1 MRDTEISPNLGALI
15 KDTYDPMAMRNFARK
30 LELYLANQQRSGTG
44 TIDTAYITT
53 LTVSGG
59 FSVSGTTTFGGVTKF
74 PDGSAA
80 APSITYT
87 NDTDTGFYRIGS
99 DNLGITTN
107 GTLRFD
113 VSSTALTSTL
123 PFHAPDGSASAPSLS
138 FSGDTNTGIFSDT
151 ADELGFTTAGTER
164 VTIKSDGDVGIGTD
178 TPSKRLHVN
187 GGDIQIQ
194 DATPNLIFESE
205 GAVNDVTIAANI
217 NDVTSGGV
225 TVTENGNNLIHSRT
239 NFTFFST
246 ADTERLRVGVLDI
259 TATLPYHSP
268 DGSASAPAYS
278 FSDDTNT
285 GIYRI
290 GADNIGFTTAGTLRV
305 DVDSTAIT
313 STVPIHAP
321 DGSASSPSLSFSGD
335 TNTGMYR
342 IGADNIGVAT
352 AGTLR
357 VDVSST
363 AITST
368 IPLHAPDGSASAPS
382 LSFSGDTNTGIFSD
396 TADELGFTTAGTERM
411 TIKSDGKIG
420 IGTDTPTFMV
430 DIVSESENDLFNL
443 VNYESSAPGPGVQI
457 SKARGTEASP
467 AVVQSND
474 TIGAIRYYGWN
485 DTAWDPVATIQ
496 AKTQTVTGSGPAALS
511 GLLRLRVANTSGV
524 LTTRVEI
531 DEDGL
536 TTFDA
541 GITVEGAAT
550 FNDNVNISGTNEL
563 TVGTGTPIVTLNKD
577 GLTVNDGTDSSSFT
591 SDQITMD
598 QSGVGPEFAPAY
610 SFSGDTNTGMYR
622 FGADQIGWSTGGTR
636 HMLLNASG
644 NLGIGT
650 DATAPAT
657 NLEVRDNSTAPD
669 LGIKST
675 GDVDAFITFDT
686 NRGSVADGVGM
697 IRANWNGTEVA
708 QVRLDAGADTTNKDD
723 GRIRIRTAAAGTLA
737 DAVTIFEDQRTQMHG
752 DLIVATKTP
761 ANASDTGTAGTIAW
775 DSNYIYVCTA
785 TDTWKRVAIST
796 W

>member
-443 VNYESSAPGPGVQI
+443 VNYESSAPCR
-457 SKARGTEASP
+457 S
-467 AVVQSND
+467 
-474 TIGAIRYYGWN
+474 
-485 DTAWDPVATIQ
+485 
-496 AKTQTVTGSGPAALS
+496 
-511 GLLRLRVANTSGV
+511 
-524 LTTRVEI
+524 
-531 DEDGL
+531 
-536 TTFDA
+536 
-541 GITVEGAAT
+541 
-550 FNDNVNISGTNEL
+550 
-563 TVGTGTPIVTLNKD
+563 
-577 GLTVNDGTDSSSFT
+577 
-591 SDQITMD
+591 
-598 QSGVGPEFAPAY
+598 
-610 SFSGDTNTGMYR
+610 
-622 FGADQIGWSTGGTR
+622 
-636 HMLLNASG
+636 
-644 NLGIGT
+644 
-650 DATAPAT
+650 
-657 NLEVRDNSTAPD
+657 
-669 LGIKST
+669 
-675 GDVDAFITFDT
+675 
-686 NRGSVADGVGM
+686 
-697 IRANWNGTEVA
+697 
-708 QVRLDAGADTTNKDD
+708 
-723 GRIRIRTAAAGTLA
+723 
-737 DAVTIFEDQRTQMHG
+737 
-752 DLIVATKTP
+752 
-761 ANASDTGTAGTIAW
+761 
-775 DSNYIYVCTA
+775 
-785 TDTWKRVAIST
+785 
-796 W
+796 